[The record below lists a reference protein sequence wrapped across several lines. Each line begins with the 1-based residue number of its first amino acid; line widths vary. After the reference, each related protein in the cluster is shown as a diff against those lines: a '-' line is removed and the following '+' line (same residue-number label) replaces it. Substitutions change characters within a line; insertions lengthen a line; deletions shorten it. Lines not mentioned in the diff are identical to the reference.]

1 MRRVLYAI
9 GLPLA
14 TLLAALGCHSD
25 ANLRPPK
32 QPEAYNLPPEND
44 PRFSQPVSYPK
55 PLLFQDSIHKADQDP
70 SGVPGTGIR
79 GAGGPAGPGM
89 R

>member
-1 MRRVLYAI
+1 MRRVLYLV
-9 GLPLA
+9 GVPLA
-14 TLLAALGCHSD
+14 AMLGALGCHSD

-32 QPEAYNLPPEND
+32 EPEAYNVPPDND

-55 PLLFQDSIHKADQDP
+55 NLLFQDSIHKADQDASP
-70 SGVPGTGIR
+70 SGVPGSGIR
-79 GAGGPAGPGM
+79 TAGGPGA